1 MLTLRTSI
9 VAYLL
14 QQRRHPPLAARLDDI
29 SCSQQLGSA
38 SCLNFAR
45 LLWLEAPHTWWWRNE
60 RLRNCEIVLVRVMRN
75 LLIVMRP
82 NWHHRVHLHLHQSQA
97 SRHQRRQLLQT

>member
-9 VAYLL
+9 DAYLL

-29 SCSQQLGSA
+29 SSSQQLGST

-45 LLWLEAPHTWWWRNE
+45 LLWLEAAHTWWWRNE
-60 RLRNCEIVLVRVMRN
+60 RLRNCEIVLNRVMRN
-75 LLIVMRP
+75 LLIVVRP
-82 NWHHRVHLHLHQSQA
+82 NWHH
-97 SRHQRRQLLQT
+97 